1 MLILKVGECSAIFSP
16 HCKQTSAESYY
27 SSLSLAGLLLCC
39 MLSNMDLFRPNFS
52 HLNDFRLSLI
62 VILNAISERTPLVAI
77 LSMII
82 CF

>member
-27 SSLSLAGLLLCC
+27 SSLILASLLLCL

-52 HLNDFRLSLI
+52 HLNAFRLSLI

-77 LSMII
+77 LSMILL
-82 CF
+82 F